1 MSKCK
6 IENWTL
12 AEVSTAIQNNHKDNK
27 IIVVPMF
34 QRGKRWDKNQQQIFI
49 DSLMKGYPVGT
60 LLFYEKYENNQWNY
74 VLVDGLQR
82 SNCIRGY
89 LQNPTEFFF
98 NYDISDEFC
107 DAILNVVEEDN
118 IANRNAVRNILTNFI
133 KQQKSFKN
141 IQFYAVA
148 HEVCEKFDKQND
160 ANIVKQVIDIIAKFF
175 ADKQE
180 LYETISTT
188 SMPIE
193 VYSGPEETLPEIF
206 ERINSKGT
214 PLDQYEIYAATW
226 PISEKFTINN
236 AEIIE
241 YVVKKYDS
249 LANDGYTMHGYDRE
263 KLRKERSVTAFEYLF
278 GLSRYLVNKFEIL
291 AFRKNTS
298 DDVVNPLAFELINAC
313 LNDTDRIY
321 SLYKNLR
328 GLDINAL
335 ETALITA
342 IEFVSESISMITK
355 FKGNAHNAKK
365 YFILNIKLCL

>member
-60 LLFYEKYENNQWNY
+60 LLFYEKYDNNQWNY

-241 YVVKKYDS
+241 YVVKKYHS

-263 KLRKERSVTAFEYLF
+263 KLRKESFLY
-278 GLSRYLVNKFEIL
+278 
-291 AFRKNTS
+291 
-298 DDVVNPLAFELINAC
+298 NPRC
-313 LNDTDRIY
+313 R
-321 SLYKNLR
+321 
-328 GLDINAL
+328 
-335 ETALITA
+335 
-342 IEFVSESISMITK
+342 
-355 FKGNAHNAKK
+355 
-365 YFILNIKLCL
+365 